1 MNRLLVLILFLFIFS
16 NAVPAMYINTKIDSL
31 NSLLKTST
39 DSEKTE
45 ILNELSNAYD
55 TISYDKSLEYAK
67 QALEL
72 TKKFKSKEDIATS
85 LDKVARIY
93 YFLTNYDE
101 SINCFIESLKIREK
115 TGDQKAI
122 AQSYNNL
129 GVVYL
134 NLENDNKT
142 LEYLQKSW
150 DLSVDI
156 GDEVLMK
163 KASNNLGIVYMK
175 LSNYDKSLEYYQKA
189 LNLTKETDFK
199 QLSVC
204 LNNIGMVYWYLE
216 NYGKA
221 LEYYLDALKINEE
234 EKYKWSI
241 SNTSRNIGII
251 YIEFHNYNKAS
262 VYLEKAL
269 KIAEEIDSKHLIKDC
284 YKTFSEL
291 YFAKGN
297 FKKAYEYNKIYS
309 EVKDSIFTKE
319 LRKNIAELE
328 VKFETVEKEKEI
340 EILKKEKEINV
351 LKLKNS
357 KTQRNLLII
366 VLSLIVLLII
376 ILYNRFLLKKKTNK
390 LLEAKNQQLNIA
402 IEKISKSES
411 DLKNLNT
418 TKDKLFSILSHDLR
432 SPFSA
437 ILGFSEMLYYE
448 TGDFDAAQIKE
459 IAATLYQTSREIFDL
474 LDNLL
479 EWSMAQTGSIK
490 LIPENIHLKDL
501 VNSTVDLLGNSAKK
515 KDIIISNEIPEQIH
529 VFADNNTINTVLR
542 NLFSNAIK
550 FTQQKG
556 KVKITARNIDDFIE
570 ITIADSGIGI
580 KPEDI
585 KKLFG
590 IDIGFSTVGT
600 DNEKGTGLGLI
611 LCKEFIE
618 KNNGKIW
625 VESELGKGSDFI
637 FTLPKVK
644 TTD

>member
-1 MNRLLVLILFLFIFS
+1 MNRLLILILFLFIFA
-16 NAVPAMYINTKIDSL
+16 NAVPAVYINTKIDSL

-39 DSEKTE
+39 DPEKIE
-45 ILNELSNAYD
+45 IFNELSKAYD
-55 TISYDKSLEYAK
+55 TISYDKSLDYAK

-72 TKKFKSKEDIATS
+72 TKKFKSKEDVATS

-101 SINCFIESLKIREK
+101 SINYFIESLKMRENI
-115 TGDQKAI
+115 GDKKAI

-134 NLENDNKT
+134 NLENDTKT
-142 LEYLQKSW
+142 LEYLQKAW
-150 DLSVDI
+150 DLSEEIRD
-156 GDEVLMK
+156 DELMK
-163 KASNNLGIVYMK
+163 KTANNLGIVYMK
-175 LSNYDKSLEYYQKA
+175 LSNYDKSLEYYRKA

-204 LNNIGMVYWYLE
+204 LNNIGMIYWYLE
-216 NYGKA
+216 NYDKA

-262 VYLEKAL
+262 VYLKKAL

-284 YKTFSEL
+284 YITFSHL

-297 FKKAYEYNKIYS
+297 YKKAYEYHEMYS

-319 LRKNIAELE
+319 LGKNIAELE
-328 VKFETVEKEKEI
+328 VKFETVKKEKKI
-340 EILKKEKEINV
+340 EILKNEKEINV
-351 LKLKNS
+351 LKLENN
-357 KTQRNLLII
+357 KTQRNFLII
-366 VLSLIVLLII
+366 VLSLIILLII
-376 ILYNRFLLKKKTNK
+376 IIYSRYLLKIKTNK

-402 IEKISKSES
+402 IEKISKSEA
-411 DLKNLNT
+411 DLKKLNT

-432 SPFSA
+432 SPFSS
-437 ILGFSEMLYYE
+437 ILGFSEVLYYE
-448 TGDFDAAQIKE
+448 TGNFDAAQIKE
-459 IAATLYQTSREIFDL
+459 IASTIYETSRETFDL

-479 EWSMAQTGSIK
+479 EWSRAQTGSI
-490 LIPENIHLKDL
+490 IFEPENIHLKDL
-501 VNSTVDLLGNSAKK
+501 VNSAVGLLENSAKK
-515 KDIIISNEIPEQIH
+515 KDIIISNEIPEQIY
-529 VFADNNTINTVLR
+529 VFADNNMINTILR
-542 NLFSNAIK
+542 NLLSNAIK
-550 FTQQKG
+550 FTHKKG
-556 KVKITARNIDDFIE
+556 KIKIAARDIDDFIE
-570 ITIADSGIGI
+570 ITIADSGVGI

-590 IDIGFSTVGT
+590 IDMGFSTVGT

-625 VESELGKGSDFI
+625 VESELGKGSNFI
-637 FTLPKVK
+637 FTLPKTK
-644 TTD
+644 ITD

>member
-1 MNRLLVLILFLFIFS
+1 MNRLLVLILFLFISS

-31 NSLLKTST
+31 NSLLNTST
-39 DSEKTE
+39 DSVKIE
-45 ILNELSNAYD
+45 IFNELSKAYD
-55 TISYDKSLEYAK
+55 TISYDRSLDYAK

-72 TKKFKSKEDIATS
+72 TKKIKSKEDIAAS
-85 LDKVARIY
+85 LDRVARIY

-101 SINCFIESLKIREK
+101 SINYFIESLKMREK
-115 TGDQKAI
+115 TGDKKAI

-134 NLENDNKT
+134 NLENDIKT

-150 DLSVDI
+150 DLSIDI
-156 GDEVLMK
+156 GDEELMK
-163 KASNNLGIVYMK
+163 KAANNLGIVYMK

-189 LNLTKETDFK
+189 LKLTKETDIK

-204 LNNIGMVYWYLE
+204 LNNIGMVYWYLK
-216 NYGKA
+216 NYDKA

-251 YIEFHNYNKAS
+251 YIESHNYNKAS
-262 VYLEKAL
+262 LYLEKAL

-284 YKTFSEL
+284 YITFSHL

-297 FKKAYEYNKIYS
+297 YKKAYEYHKMYS

-328 VKFETVEKEKEI
+328 VKFETVKKEKEI
-340 EILKKEKEINV
+340 EILKNEKEINV
-351 LKLKNS
+351 LKLENN
-357 KTQRNLLII
+357 KTQRNFLII

-376 ILYNRFLLKKKTNK
+376 ILYSRYLLKMKTNK
-390 LLEAKNQQLNIA
+390 LLETKNQQLNIA
-402 IEKISKSES
+402 IEKISKSEA
-411 DLKNLNT
+411 DLKKLNT

-432 SPFSA
+432 SPFSS
-437 ILGFSEMLYYE
+437 ILGFSEMLYYK

-459 IAATLYQTSREIFDL
+459 IAATIYETSRETFDL
-474 LDNLL
+474 LDNML
-479 EWSMAQTGSIK
+479 EWSRAQTGSI
-490 LIPENIHLKDL
+490 IFEPENIHLKDL
-501 VNSTVDLLGNSAKK
+501 VNSTVGLLANSAKK
-515 KDIIISNEIPEQIH
+515 KDIIISNEIPEQIY
-529 VFADNNTINTVLR
+529 VFVDNNMINTVLR
-542 NLFSNAIK
+542 NLLSNAIK
-550 FTQQKG
+550 FTRQKG
-556 KVKITARNIDDFIE
+556 KIKITSRDIDNFIE
-570 ITIADSGIGI
+570 ITMADSGVGI

-611 LCKEFIE
+611 LCKEFIK

-625 VESELGKGSDFI
+625 VESELGKGSNFI
-637 FTLPKVK
+637 FTLSKTK

>member
-1 MNRLLVLILFLFIFS
+1 MNRLLISILFLFIFS
-16 NAVPAMYINTKIDSL
+16 NAVPAVYINTKIDSL

-39 DSEKTE
+39 ESEKIE
-45 ILNELSNAYD
+45 IFNELSKAYD
-55 TISYDKSLEYAK
+55 TISYDKSLDYAK

-85 LDKVARIY
+85 FDRVARIY

-122 AQSYNNL
+122 AKSYNNL

-134 NLENDNKT
+134 NLENDIKT
-142 LEYLQKSW
+142 LEYLQKAW
-150 DLSVDI
+150 DLSEVI
-156 GDEVLMK
+156 GDEGLMK
-163 KASNNLGIVYMK
+163 KTANNLGIVYMK
-175 LSNYDKSLEYYQKA
+175 LSNYDKSLEYYRKA

-204 LNNIGMVYWYLE
+204 LNNIGMIYWYLE
-216 NYGKA
+216 DYDKA
-221 LEYYLDALKINEE
+221 LEYYLDALKINEQE
-234 EKYKWSI
+234 RFKWSI
-241 SNTSRNIGII
+241 SNCSRNIGLI
-251 YIEFHNYNKAS
+251 YLEFHNYNKAS
-262 VYLEKAL
+262 EYLEKAL

-284 YKTFSEL
+284 YITFSHI
-291 YFAKGN
+291 YFAKDN
-297 FKKAYEYNKIYS
+297 YKKAYEYHEMYS

-319 LRKNIAELE
+319 LGKNIAELE
-328 VKFETVEKEKEI
+328 VKFETVKKEKEI
-340 EILKKEKEINV
+340 EILKNEKEINA
-351 LKLKNS
+351 LKLKSN
-357 KTQRNLLII
+357 KNQNILLII
-366 VLSLIVLLII
+366 VLFFIVLLII
-376 ILYNRFLLKKKTNK
+376 ILYSRYLLKMKTNK

-402 IEKISKSES
+402 IERISKSEA
-411 DLKNLNT
+411 DLKKLNT
-418 TKDKLFSILSHDLR
+418 TKDKLFSILSHVLR
-432 SPFSA
+432 SPFSS

-459 IAATLYQTSREIFDL
+459 IAATIYETSRETFDL

-479 EWSMAQTGSIK
+479 EWSRSQTGSI
-490 LIPENIHLKDL
+490 IFEPENIYLKDL
-501 VNSTVDLLGNSAKK
+501 VNSTVDLLDNSARK
-515 KDIIISNEIPEQIH
+515 KDITISNEIPEKINA
-529 VFADNNTINTVLR
+529 FADKNMINTVLR
-542 NLFSNAIK
+542 NLVSNAIK
-550 FTQQKG
+550 FTHHKG
-556 KVKITARNIDDFIE
+556 EIKILSRDIDNFIE

-611 LCKEFIE
+611 LCKEFIK

-625 VESELGKGSDFI
+625 IESESGKGSDFI
-637 FTLPKVK
+637 FTLPKTK